1 MFNNRGSTE
10 LLSTKREST
19 EGCSTKWIDIWAVNI
34 RLIVGTLVVSCLISV
49 RSGAVNCWTGVR
61 SGAVNCWTSCEYRWD
76 ELLD

>member
-1 MFNNRGSTE
+1 MGTGVAN
-10 LLSTKREST
+10 
-19 EGCSTKWIDIWAVNI
+19 CWIN
-34 RLIVGTLVVSCLISV
+34 V

>member
-1 MFNNRGSTE
+1 MGT
-10 LLSTKREST
+10 
-19 EGCSTKWIDIWAVNI
+19 GVVN
-34 RLIVGTLVVSCLISV
+34 CWISV